1 MTRDDFFDDL
11 NELVRLL
18 GQLGLAPALQ
28 AEAAQKVATV
38 KTSGHGMT
46 PDGIDWARQDDVQ
59 VLRDLARVLLRVVA
73 GLVTELENFRRARG
87 AAGAGLNSW
96 SPRSAQASV

>member
-1 MTRDDFFDDL
+1 MTRDDFFKDL

-18 GQLGLAPALQ
+18 GELGLAPALQ

-46 PDGIDWARQDDVQ
+46 PDDLRRYADAMDWSRADDVEA
-59 VLRDLARVLLRVVA
+59 LRDLARVLLRIVA
-73 GLVTELENFRRARG
+73 GLATELESFRRAG
-87 AAGAGLNSW
+87 AE
-96 SPRSAQASV
+96 